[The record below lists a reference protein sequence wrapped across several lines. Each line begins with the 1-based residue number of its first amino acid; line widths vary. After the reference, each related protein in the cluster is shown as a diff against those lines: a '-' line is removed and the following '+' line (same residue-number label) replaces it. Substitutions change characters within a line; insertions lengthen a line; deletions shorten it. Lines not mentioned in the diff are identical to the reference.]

1 MEAVYSNVGN
11 DYQHFVV
18 WMVLAIGMQRMST
31 QWAGLAD
38 SFYLAAMNYL
48 EKVVSH
54 KNLKTLQCLVLIA
67 QYSLLT
73 PTRTAIYYIV
83 GLQTRLCQQLGLTEE
98 KYIAQTHG
106 NNETN
111 AIVLDMRRRLSW
123 IVLSMEFGLAQSLGR
138 PNGFATGQD
147 HVDVGFFAPFEDKDI
162 KADGISPDAK
172 FSNRKLVAIH
182 FFKMRLL
189 QAEIRRVLYQKK
201 RDQPCDDSEPWFIE
215 MEQKLDSWCDESPQF
230 DTFSKPWWVFKHI
243 CSQWIR

>member
-1 MEAVYSNVGN
+1 MEAVYSNVGD
-11 DYQHFVV
+11 DYQYFVV

-38 SFYLAAMNYL
+38 SFYLAAMTYL

-98 KYIAQTHG
+98 RYIGQTHG
-106 NNETN
+106 KSETN

-162 KADGISPDAK
+162 KADGISPDAE

-201 RDQPCDDSEPWFIE
+201 RGQPCDDSDVWFIE
-215 MEQKLDSWCDESPQF
+215 MEHKLDSWRDKSPQF
-230 DTFSKPWWVFKHI
+230 DTFSKPW
-243 CSQWIR
+243 